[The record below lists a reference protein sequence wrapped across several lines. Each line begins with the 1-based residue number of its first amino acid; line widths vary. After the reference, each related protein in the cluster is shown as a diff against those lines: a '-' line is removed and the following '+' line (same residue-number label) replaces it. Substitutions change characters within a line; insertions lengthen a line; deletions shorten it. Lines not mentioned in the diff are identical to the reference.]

1 MAEEYHSMTVQ
12 IQLRRGTA
20 AQWTSANPTLAEGEI
35 GLETDTGQF
44 KVGTGSTAWTSLSYG
59 GIQGVTGA
67 TGPAGS
73 NGTIGVD
80 GNTGAT
86 GATGLTGATGS
97 NGNTGAT
104 GTTGAT
110 GATGATGSNGTNASE
125 FIGSLM
131 LGGM

>member
-1 MAEEYHSMTVQ
+1 MTVQ

-44 KVGTGSTAWTSLSYG
+44 KVGTGSAAWTSLSYG
-59 GIQGVTGA
+59 GIQGVTGP
-67 TGPAGS
+67 TGPTGT

-80 GNTGAT
+80 GNTGATGVTGPTGPTGSNGANGNTGAT

-97 NGNTGAT
+97 NG
-104 GTTGAT
+104 
-110 GATGATGSNGTNASE
+110 TNASE
-125 FIGSLM
+125 FIGALM

>member
-1 MAEEYHSMTVQ
+1 MAEEYHNMTVQ

-20 AQWTSANPTLAEGEI
+20 AQWTSANPTLAQGEL

-44 KVGTGSTAWTSLSYG
+44 KVGTGSTAWTSLAYG
-59 GIQGVTGA
+59 GIQGVTGP
-67 TGPAGS
+67 TGT

-80 GNTGAT
+80 GQTGAT
-86 GATGLTGATGS
+86 GATGLTGATGAT
-97 NGNTGAT
+97 GLTGAT
-104 GTTGAT
+104 GANGLTGAT
-110 GATGATGSNGTNASE
+110 GATGTNGSNASE

>member
-1 MAEEYHSMTVQ
+1 MAEEYHNMTVQ

-35 GLETDTGQF
+35 GLETDTGLF
-44 KVGTGSTAWTSLSYG
+44 KVGTGSTVWTSLAYG
-59 GIQGVTGA
+59 GIRGVTGP
-67 TGPAGS
+67 TGT

-80 GNTGAT
+80 GQTGAT
-86 GATGLTGATGS
+86 GATGLTGATGP
-97 NGNTGAT
+97 TGAN
-104 GTTGAT
+104 GETGAT
-110 GATGATGSNGTNASE
+110 GATGLTGATGATGTNGSNASE

>member
-1 MAEEYHSMTVQ
+1 MTVQ

-44 KVGTGSTAWTSLSYG
+44 KVGTAVPTAWTSLAYG
-59 GIQGVTGA
+59 GIRGVTGP
-67 TGPAGS
+67 TGT

-80 GNTGAT
+80 GQTGATGATGLTGATGANGNTGAT
-86 GATGLTGATGS
+86 GATGLTGATG
-97 NGNTGAT
+97 AT
-104 GTTGAT
+104 GLT
-110 GATGATGSNGTNASE
+110 GTNASE